1 MSNASILGS
10 SPTSVLRFLLE
21 KNYIQRLFLSV
32 LHKSSFKMAKRTTTE
47 ERMVEEED
55 SEILHVTSTISEM
68 KISGSKHSRNA
79 KDKVVNIESEYP
91 KTSPGDQTTNSQ
103 QLKSFVD
110 EEKVSELD
118 QDQDQTHP
126 AYIPRIGQFFMHD
139 TRETC
144 ERITPHLL
152 SRADCKWRH
161 DLYNEID
168 QIPMSNQE
176 FAKKYGVDRE
186 GNPISSVRQVKIF
199 VESMFSMLRLKQTI
213 LIERAISNNF
223 SWLLRQ
229 VFLQNFVTRIFS
241 AFQHDMRRTNQ
252 TRIRTSTNVWNASR
266 CFTRTHKIHGHGANY
281 ENKRKGVKK
290 QENGNRLSFIGN
302 ILNKEHSSVWENRK
316 LDGGKEAE
324 SKSETNNT
332 DDNRAKMEMRLGKR
346 YSTQRP
352 IKSFEI

>member
-1 MSNASILGS
+1 MPHVRFPFRTVMSFAEASCARLHIDS
-10 SPTSVLRFLLE
+10 KVL
-21 KNYIQRLFLSV
+21 RLFLSV
-32 LHKSSFKMAKRTTTE
+32 LYKSSFKMAKRTTTE

-68 KISGSKHSRNA
+68 KISDSKHSRNA

-144 ERITPHLL
+144 ERITSHLL

-186 GNPISSVRQVKIF
+186 GNPISS
-199 VESMFSMLRLKQTI
+199 FSIRFFQG
-213 LIERAISNNF
+213 
-223 SWLLRQ
+223 Q

-252 TRIRTSTNVWNASR
+252 TRIRTSTNFWNASR

-281 ENKRKGVKK
+281 QNKRKGVKK
-290 QENGNRLSFIGN
+290 QENGNRLSFI
-302 ILNKEHSSVWENRK
+302 
-316 LDGGKEAE
+316 GKEAE

-352 IKSFEI
+352 VKSFEI

>member
-1 MSNASILGS
+1 
-10 SPTSVLRFLLE
+10 
-21 KNYIQRLFLSV
+21 
-32 LHKSSFKMAKRTTTE
+32 MAKKTTAK
-47 ERMVEEED
+47 ERMVGEED
-55 SEILHVTSTISEM
+55 SEILHITSTISEM
-68 KISGSKHSRNA
+68 EISDSKHSRNA
-79 KDKVVNIESEYP
+79 KDEVVNIESEFP
-91 KTSPGDQTTNSQ
+91 KTSPRDQTTNIQ

-110 EEKVSELD
+110 DEKVSELD

-168 QIPMSNQE
+168 QIPISNQE
-176 FAKKYGVDRE
+176 FAKKA
-186 GNPISSVRQVKIF
+186 NLSTK
-199 VESMFSMLRLKQTI
+199 
-213 LIERAISNNF
+213 
-223 SWLLRQ
+223 LLQ
-229 VFLQNFVTRIFS
+229 ELFS

-266 CFTRTHKIHGHGANY
+266 CFARTHKIHGHGANY

-290 QENGNRLSFIGN
+290 QENSNRLSFVGN
-302 ILNKEHSSVWENRK
+302 ILNEEHSSVWENKK

-324 SKSETNNT
+324 SKSETHNT
-332 DDNRAKMEMRLGKR
+332 YNNRAKMEMRLGKR

-352 IKSFEI
+352 IKSFEM

>member
-1 MSNASILGS
+1 
-10 SPTSVLRFLLE
+10 
-21 KNYIQRLFLSV
+21 
-32 LHKSSFKMAKRTTTE
+32 MAKKTTAK
-47 ERMVEEED
+47 ERMVGEED
-55 SEILHVTSTISEM
+55 SEILHITSTISEM
-68 KISGSKHSRNA
+68 EISDSKHSRNA
-79 KDKVVNIESEYP
+79 KDEVVNIESEFP
-91 KTSPGDQTTNSQ
+91 KTSPRDQTTNIQ

-110 EEKVSELD
+110 DEKVSELD

-168 QIPMSNQE
+168 QIPISNQE

-213 LIERAISNNF
+213 LIGKELSRTIFHGLYILSRANLSTK
-223 SWLLRQ
+223 LLQ
-229 VFLQNFVTRIFS
+229 ELFS

-266 CFTRTHKIHGHGANY
+266 CFARTHKIHGHGANY

-290 QENGNRLSFIGN
+290 QENSNRLSFVGN
-302 ILNKEHSSVWENRK
+302 ILNEEHSSVWENKK

-324 SKSETNNT
+324 SKSETHNT
-332 DDNRAKMEMRLGKR
+332 YNNRAKMEMRLGKR

-352 IKSFEI
+352 IKSFEM

>member
-1 MSNASILGS
+1 MSFAEANCARLHIDSK
-10 SPTSVLRFLLE
+10 VL
-21 KNYIQRLFLSV
+21 RLFLSV
-32 LHKSSFKMAKRTTTE
+32 LYKSSFKMAKRTTTE
-47 ERMVEEED
+47 ERMVKEED

-186 GNPISSVRQVKIF
+186 GNPISS
-199 VESMFSMLRLKQTI
+199 
-213 LIERAISNNF
+213 
-223 SWLLRQ
+223 
-229 VFLQNFVTRIFS
+229 
-241 AFQHDMRRTNQ
+241 

-290 QENGNRLSFIGN
+290 QENG
-302 ILNKEHSSVWENRK
+302 
-316 LDGGKEAE
+316 KEAE

>member
-1 MSNASILGS
+1 
-10 SPTSVLRFLLE
+10 
-21 KNYIQRLFLSV
+21 
-32 LHKSSFKMAKRTTTE
+32 MAKKTTAK
-47 ERMVEEED
+47 ERMVGEED
-55 SEILHVTSTISEM
+55 SEILHITSTISEM
-68 KISGSKHSRNA
+68 EISDSKHSRNA
-79 KDKVVNIESEYP
+79 KDEVVNIESEFP
-91 KTSPGDQTTNSQ
+91 KTSPRDQTTNIQ

-110 EEKVSELD
+110 DEKVSELD

-168 QIPMSNQE
+168 QIPISNQE

-186 GNPISSVRQVKIF
+186 GNPISS
-199 VESMFSMLRLKQTI
+199 
-213 LIERAISNNF
+213 
-223 SWLLRQ
+223 
-229 VFLQNFVTRIFS
+229 
-241 AFQHDMRRTNQ
+241 

-266 CFTRTHKIHGHGANY
+266 CFARTHKS
-281 ENKRKGVKK
+281 VKK
-290 QENGNRLSFIGN
+290 QENSNRLSFVGN
-302 ILNKEHSSVWENRK
+302 ILNEEHSSVWENKK

-324 SKSETNNT
+324 SKSETHNT
-332 DDNRAKMEMRLGKR
+332 YNNRAKMEMRLGKR

-352 IKSFEI
+352 IKSFEM